1 MEEAGRGG
9 TRRLGGAGMRD
20 GIRRLRDG
28 AGGSA
33 AEGSGGGIMDVG
45 AIVIGRGRGLGVRIG
60 GRTGG
65 DVVLVIVVIL
75 VGARRLLGDV
85 VAVAVG
91 VGVRFPR
98 GQGTGVWVVEGVVV
112 LEFMVLRL
120 GELLALYQYNAN
132 LSILVLRVSRLLCSV
147 ISWSRV
153 HRPNRI
159 EACLYSIYVLDYFSQ
174 RCLSL
179 SVTVT
184 PYDQSNRHVSPMPAA
199 LVSPVLSLP
208 SNFDT

>member
-1 MEEAGRGG
+1 
-9 TRRLGGAGMRD
+9 MRD

-45 AIVIGRGRGLGVRIG
+45 AIVIGRGPGPGVRIG

-65 DVVLVIVVIL
+65 DVVLVIVVFL

-85 VAVAVG
+85 VAVAVAVA

-98 GQGTGVWVVEGVVV
+98 GQGIGVWVVEGVVV

-132 LSILVLRVSRLLCSV
+132 LSISVLRVSRLLCSV

-159 EACLYSIYVLDYFSQ
+159 EACLYSI
-174 RCLSL
+174 
-179 SVTVT
+179 
-184 PYDQSNRHVSPMPAA
+184 
-199 LVSPVLSLP
+199 LP
-208 SNFDT
+208 SISTNSLNGV

>member
-1 MEEAGRGG
+1 
-9 TRRLGGAGMRD
+9 
-20 GIRRLRDG
+20 
-28 AGGSA
+28 
-33 AEGSGGGIMDVG
+33 MDVG